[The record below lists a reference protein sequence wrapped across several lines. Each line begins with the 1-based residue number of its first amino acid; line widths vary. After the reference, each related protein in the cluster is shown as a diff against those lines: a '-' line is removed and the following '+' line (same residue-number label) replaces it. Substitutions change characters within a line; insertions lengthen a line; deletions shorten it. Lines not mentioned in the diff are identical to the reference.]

1 MVKKIIFIS
10 FSIFI
15 VSCSAIGR
23 GILIDSILN
32 NVHKELEQEKKRWK
46 KEKPTIKSLNRRKCW
61 QQPRR
66 RRRWWSK
73 WREWAEQ
80 LNHFHILK
88 AFY

>member
-32 NVHKELEQEKKRWK
+32 NVHKELEQEKKMK
-46 KEKPTIKSLNRRKCW
+46 KRKTHNQKP
-61 QQPRR
+61 Q
-66 RRRWWSK
+66 
-73 WREWAEQ
+73 
-80 LNHFHILK
+80 
-88 AFY
+88 